1 MSNIKKYTIAL
12 FATALLTNYA
22 SADALKGKSIYV
34 KEIKSDCGGMREGKF
49 TRTHL
54 QDGWQKIQKEGKLKD
69 EIKRICPNVKD
80 EALTEEKL
88 KHYFDFIMMFAPS
101 C

>member
-1 MSNIKKYTIAL
+1 MTKIMKVALCAIAL
-12 FATALLTNYA
+12 LSSTV
-22 SADALKGKSIYV
+22 SADALKGKKLYV
-34 KEIKSDCGGMREGKF
+34 EEIQKDCGDMREGKF

-54 QDGWQKIQKEGKLKD
+54 QDGWQKIQKDGKLKD
-69 EIKRICPNVKD
+69 EIKRICPKVKE

-88 KHYFDFIMMFAPS
+88 KHYFDFMMMFAPS